1 MNIKNRSAFSI
12 LCLILGACQAAGL
25 TSQVPARLLI
35 ANTDAQKTTQQ
46 ELQEVVARMLGV
58 REIHLAENTLT
69 DRSQFV
75 YARTPR
81 FDASGQLVQGRVIEQ
96 TQIFKLVIRDK
107 ACWLIHQNSGQQTLL
122 IHAKCVA
129 E

>member
-1 MNIKNRSAFSI
+1 MTIKNRSAFSI
-12 LCLILGACQAAGL
+12 LCLILGACQATGL

-35 ANTDAQKTTQQ
+35 DNTEAQTQIQQ
-46 ELQEVVARMLGV
+46 ELQEAVARMLSV

-81 FDASGQLVQGRVIEQ
+81 VDASGQLLQGRVVEEP
-96 TQIFKLVIRDK
+96 QIFKLVMRDK

-122 IHAKCVA
+122 TYAKCIA